1 MAIAIVGAGLSGC
14 VIAHQL
20 AKAGKRCIV
29 FESRSHVGGN
39 CYTERDGKTGVL
51 VHVYGPHIFHT
62 DKAHVWHFINQFGTF
77 KPYAHRVKATVKGQV
92 YSLPINLHTINQFF
106 QQAMRPAEAKHFIQ
120 QQAHD
125 IPNPQT
131 FEEQAL
137 AFVGEALYEAFFKG
151 YTIKQWG
158 VSPQELPASILKRLP
173 LRFNYDDRYFNHPWQ
188 AMPEEGYTPLFERM
202 LDHPNIEVHLQT
214 SFNPEDAAHFDHVFY
229 SGPLD
234 GWFDYRFGRLPY
246 RTLDFHK
253 KVLPDEEDYQG
264 IAVMNYPDA
273 AVPYTRITEHKHFAP
288 WLYEQTRGTVL
299 YEEHSR
305 ACQPNDIPYY
315 PVRLAKGQALLQQYQ
330 AEAERLKNV
339 TFVGRLGTFQYLDM
353 DVTIDQ
359 ALDVAAQYLAGAR
372 V

>member
-1 MAIAIVGAGLSGC
+1 MTIAIVGAGLSGC

-20 AKAGKRCIV
+20 AEAGKRCEV

-39 CYTERDGKTGVL
+39 CYTAPDAETGVL

-62 DKAHVWHFINQFGTF
+62 DKAHVWEFITRFGTF
-77 KPYAHRVKATVKGQV
+77 KPYDHRVKATVSGQV

-106 QQAMRPAEAKHFIQ
+106 QKNFRPSEARRFIQ

-125 IPNPQT
+125 IPEPKT

-151 YTIKQWG
+151 YTLKQWG
-158 VSPQELPASILKRLP
+158 VSPQALPASILKRLP

-202 LDHPNIEVHLQT
+202 LDHPNIEVHLET
-214 SFNPEDAAHFDHVFY
+214 PFKPADAKQFDHVFY

-234 GWFDYRFGRLPY
+234 GWFDYQFGRLPY

-253 KVLPDEEDYQG
+253 KVLPEEDDYQG
-264 IAVMNYPDA
+264 IAVMNYPDVE
-273 AVPYTRITEHKHFAP
+273 VPYTRITEHKHFAP
-288 WLYEQTRGTVL
+288 WRLDQVKGTVL
-299 YEEHSR
+299 YEERSR
-305 ACQPNDIPYY
+305 ACEPDDIPYY
-315 PVRLAKGQALLQQYQ
+315 PVRLAQGQALLEKYL
-330 AEAERLKNV
+330 AEAEQLDHV

-353 DVTIDQ
+353 DITIEQ
-359 ALDVAAQYLAGAR
+359 ALNVAADYLSGAQA
-372 V
+372 